1 MENLPDLAILNIAKF
16 LDHKSMNYLSRYFV
30 SNFLFFKPFY
40 FSTSTRMEAIL
51 SVKVMRKGE
60 EVSQFEKEE
69 GVNMDGQTKKK
80 YKEKEGLKSMIRY
93 MRQRLFMN

>member
-16 LDHKSMNYLSRYFV
+16 LDHKSMKNLSRYFV
-30 SNFLFFKPFY
+30 SNILFFNLFILAHL
-40 FSTSTRMEAIL
+40 EAIL

>member
-1 MENLPDLAILNIAKF
+1 
-16 LDHKSMNYLSRYFV
+16 
-30 SNFLFFKPFY
+30 
-40 FSTSTRMEAIL
+40 MEAIL

-93 MRQRLFMN
+93 MRQRLFMNWFPSINICFWLVCYLICVGPRGVRAPAQQSGH

>member
-1 MENLPDLAILNIAKF
+1 
-16 LDHKSMNYLSRYFV
+16 
-30 SNFLFFKPFY
+30 
-40 FSTSTRMEAIL
+40 MEAIL